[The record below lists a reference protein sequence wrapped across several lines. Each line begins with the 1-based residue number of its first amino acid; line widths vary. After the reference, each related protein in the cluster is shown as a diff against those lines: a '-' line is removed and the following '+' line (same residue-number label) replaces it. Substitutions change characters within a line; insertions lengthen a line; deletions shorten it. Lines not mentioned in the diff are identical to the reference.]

1 MAHMWMVSWQIS
13 AWNSNLKCKVCKQI
27 VKFTVFYPDDSA
39 LLMIALGHIVSI

>member
-1 MAHMWMVSWQIS
+1 MMEQQP
-13 AWNSNLKCKVCKQI
+13 KCKVCKQI